1 MAEILGNT
9 VRERRRKMLE
19 YGTDYEGKPVCILA
33 SFLVS
38 YGIDARL

>member
-1 MAEILGNT
+1 MAEILGDT

-19 YGTDYEGKPVCILA
+19 YGTDYEGKPVRILV
-33 SFLVS
+33 SFMVS